1 MITINRKS
9 FVFFRA
15 CRSMRWTRDPN
26 LYFLL
31 GLMQFAIFLLV
42 AEFLSPDYSVSKN
55 MISDLG
61 VGPEPSRTIFTLSI
75 IAFGLFS
82 LTAGLLYLGGMGKA
96 LFPVFIIIA
105 GVGGIGVGIC
115 NENTGAPHVLFAFLA
130 FFFSALAALWSY
142 WLLTPPLSLVSLLL
156 GSVSIL
162 ALILTALH
170 TDLGLGPGGMER
182 LVFYPILLWGL
193 SFAGNR
199 MQSASAAER
208 LKEKRG

>member
-1 MITINRKS
+1 
-9 FVFFRA
+9 
-15 CRSMRWTRDPN
+15 MRWTRDPN
-26 LYFLL
+26 LYLL
-31 GLMQFAIFLLV
+31 VGLMQFALLLLV

-82 LTAGLLYLGGMGKA
+82 LTAGLLYLRDMGKA

-105 GVGGIGVGIC
+105 GVGGIGVGVC
-115 NENTGAPHVLFAFLA
+115 NENTGASHVLFAFLA

-142 WLLTPPLSLVSLLL
+142 RLLAPPLSLISILL
-156 GSVSIL
+156 GFVSVL

-182 LVFYPILLWGL
+182 LVFYPVLLWGL

-199 MQSASAAER
+199 MQTESAVER